1 MDVDS
6 VTLLLRQIEHGKD
19 GAKEQL
25 VHEVY
30 SELHAMA
37 CHYLSNERA
46 GHTLQPTALVNEI
59 YLKIFQSMPS
69 VPLTDKKHLL
79 RTAAK
84 AMRQLLIDHARNR
97 KALKRGGGAQRESL
111 DQVVDFYEERGIE
124 LVALDEALACMA
136 EMDPELAQVIEL
148 KFFGGRTNKE
158 TAEVLGVSERTV
170 ERAWGTGRAWL
181 KQKLSSDN
189 DDSLES

>member
-1 MDVDS
+1 MDANS

-37 CHYLSNERA
+37 CHYLTNERA

-59 YLKIFQSMPS
+59 YLKIFQNMPS
-69 VPLTDKKHLL
+69 VPLNDRKHLL

-97 KALKRGGGAQRESL
+97 KALKRGGDAQRESL
-111 DQVVDFYEERGIE
+111 DQVVNFYGERGIE
-124 LVALDEALACMA
+124 LVALDEALEDMA
-136 EMDPELAQVIEL
+136 VMDPELAQIVEL

-158 TAEVLGVSERTV
+158 IAEVLGVSERTI
-170 ERAWGTGRAWL
+170 ERAWSTGRAWL
-181 KQKLSSDN
+181 KQKLAADF
-189 DDSLES
+189 DDSPES